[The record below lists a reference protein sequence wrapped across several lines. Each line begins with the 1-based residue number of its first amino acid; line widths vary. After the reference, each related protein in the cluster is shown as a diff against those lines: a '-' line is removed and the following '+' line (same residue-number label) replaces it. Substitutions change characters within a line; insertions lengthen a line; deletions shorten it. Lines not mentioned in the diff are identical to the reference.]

1 MSKESILIIED
12 ESDILELTRYNL
24 SKEGYNVTGA
34 ASGEDGLK
42 LARINHPDLIIL
54 DLMLPGIDGLSA
66 CKLLKNDPKT
76 SDIPVMMLT
85 AKVEESDVVSGLE
98 LGADDYVTKPFSPK
112 VLIARVRTILRRK
125 TKEPVDQDKPL
136 QIHDLLIHP
145 GRHEVMVNDKPLNLT
160 LTEFKILHFL
170 ARQPGWVFTRYQIVD
185 GIHGEDYAVTDRA
198 IDVQIVGL
206 RKKMG
211 TNGKY
216 IETVRGVG
224 YRFKD

>member
-1 MSKESILIIED
+1 MAKESILIID
-12 ESDILELTRYNL
+12 AESDILELTRYNL

-125 TKEPVDQDKPL
+125 TK
-136 QIHDLLIHP
+136 
-145 GRHEVMVNDKPLNLT
+145 
-160 LTEFKILHFL
+160 
-170 ARQPGWVFTRYQIVD
+170 
-185 GIHGEDYAVTDRA
+185 
-198 IDVQIVGL
+198 
-206 RKKMG
+206 
-211 TNGKY
+211 
-216 IETVRGVG
+216 
-224 YRFKD
+224 